1 MDWNT
6 ELTLIIRTLVA
17 TLIGGIIGFER
28 ELHGRE
34 AGSRTYAAVA
44 LGSCTFGLISQHVG
58 PVIDTRIAANIVT
71 GIGFLGAGIIFK
83 DNNRVSGLTT
93 SATIWSTAAMA
104 LAIAFGMYLLG
115 ILTGILIFAI
125 LVLHDLPAWQRFKN
139 KFRKKHHNHT
149 NHGTE

>member
-1 MDWNT
+1 MDWNV
-6 ELTLIIRTLVA
+6 ELTLMIRTLLA
-17 TLIGGIIGFER
+17 TLIGGFIGFER

-34 AGSRTYAAVA
+34 AGTRTYAAVA

-58 PVIDTRIAANIVT
+58 PVIDTRIASNILT

-83 DNNRVSGLTT
+83 DSNRVSGLTT

-115 ILTGILIFAI
+115 ILTGILIFGI
-125 LVLHDLPAWQRFKN
+125 LILHDVPFWQRFKN
-139 KFRKKHHNHT
+139 KFKKHHNHSD
-149 NHGTE
+149 HGQQ